1 MSKTF
6 TVRLPPLKGQD
17 NFNFKET
24 IIDGFPLACF
34 SSGGEKRVCY
44 TELVNKVLKDFDSKE
59 IDANRDR
66 LQIYCPRCS
75 PQQLELFKLA
85 GVLPWS
91 KETELPKPT
100 QTQCEGC
107 RKKFQEGCCRR
118 KRSTTWWKIVVW
130 KKSEIYQLLAWNIDY
145 GSTHWIITDSRALP
159 LLGKTKVESC
169 VSKRKP
175 NLRLWSRE
183 CGSCYT
189 TAFYWRFPF
198 VRTGQPDHCRIHR
211 VFAEKPPL
219 SCILFRIWLIWLDSF
234 H

>member
-1 MSKTF
+1 MLTTKSMYYALLCRERKVQAFSTYHG
-6 TVRLPPLKGQD
+6 RKPGS
-17 NFNFKET
+17 
-24 IIDGFPLACF
+24 LASR
-34 SSGGEKRVCY
+34 SSCQCE
-44 TELVNKVLKDFDSKE
+44 
-59 IDANRDR
+59 
-66 LQIYCPRCS
+66 
-75 PQQLELFKLA
+75 
-85 GVLPWS
+85 

-159 LLGKTKVESC
+159 LLGNTKVESC

-198 VRTGQPDHCRIHR
+198 VRTGRPDHCRIHR